1 MRRWKSAADYMDA
14 RRSRSGVDPTCTVLT
29 EHGISIAPSTYYKA
43 KARGRVSA
51 AELADAYA
59 PTPCTRCMWPVGG
72 STVSAKS
79 DTP

>member
-1 MRRWKSAADYMDA
+1 M
-14 RRSRSGVDPTCTVLT
+14 PT

-59 PTPCTRCMWPVGG
+59 PTPCTRCMWPIGG
-72 STVSAKS
+72 STVSANS
-79 DTP
+79 DTRSNALVMTSIAIG